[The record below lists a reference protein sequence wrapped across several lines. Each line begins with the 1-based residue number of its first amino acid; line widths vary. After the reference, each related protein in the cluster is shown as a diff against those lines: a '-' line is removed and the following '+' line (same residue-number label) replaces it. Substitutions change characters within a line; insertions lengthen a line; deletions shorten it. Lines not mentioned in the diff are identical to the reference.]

1 VRSISL
7 RRLQTRCGRLRRS
20 APCCLPASIDH
31 RRHATICS
39 STCKSPD
46 NHRAQLLHELQREA
60 CNFNL
65 LASEQ
70 GGGGRRMRDRVG
82 RCARR
87 YPSPIPKGGAS
98 RTGTDLRRAGLWF
111 LATIFPDHHT
121 LVRRISTD
129 SAREG
134 WLYPA
139 EGLMW
144 SKDKEYRKHHHC
156 RSYQHGNPM
165 QHRNILAT
173 TAPWTTG
180 R

>member
-20 APCCLPASIDH
+20 APCCRPASIDH

-46 NHRAQLLHELQREA
+46 NHRAQLLHELQTKRA
-60 CNFNL
+60 TSICWPL
-65 LASEQ
+65 SRVAAA
-70 GGGGRRMRDRVG
+70 GGCAIG

-98 RTGTDLRRAGLWF
+98 RTGTDLRRPGLWF
-111 LATIFPDHHT
+111 LATIFPGHHAI
-121 LVRRISTD
+121 VRRISTD

-134 WLYPA
+134 RLYPA

-144 SKDKEYRKHHHC
+144 SKDKEDRKHHHC
-156 RSYQHGNPM
+156 RSY
-165 QHRNILAT
+165 
-173 TAPWTTG
+173 
-180 R
+180 